1 MEESGV
7 NSRGNREMYELFYK
21 QYKMKKNKTSEHKIV
36 RHFTEED
43 SRNRI
48 HPMRLK
54 GANPYLL

>member
-1 MEESGV
+1 MYGRA
-7 NSRGNREMYELFYK
+7 NQEMYELFYK
-21 QYKMKKNKTSEHKIV
+21 QYKIKKNKTSEHRII